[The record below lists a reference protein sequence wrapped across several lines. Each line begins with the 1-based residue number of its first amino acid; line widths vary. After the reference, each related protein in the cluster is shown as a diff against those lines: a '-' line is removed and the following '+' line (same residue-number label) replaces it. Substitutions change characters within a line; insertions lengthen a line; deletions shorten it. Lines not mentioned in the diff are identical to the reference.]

1 MRIGIM
7 GGTFDPIHIGHLL
20 LGEFAYEQF
29 YLDEVWFLPN
39 GNPPHK
45 EVEDTEKAL
54 AHRVEMVRLA
64 VRENPHFQLSLHEA
78 KKDCHSYTYKTLQEF
93 HALYPENEYFFI
105 LGADSLFSIEQ
116 WKYFKEIFPSCT
128 ILAAMRDDK
137 DSFDMQRQIQYLE
150 TNYQANIELLQAPLY
165 GSGFCCRLY
174 SKTAIIYQKRRG
186 EVMTTELTAIRK
198 KLEKK
203 LKEERYIHTLG
214 VMYTAASM
222 AMRHGADVQKA
233 MTAGLLHDCGKYC
246 DVNEQILLCRKH
258 HIKLSDAELEVPA
271 LIHARLGAYF
281 AESEYGITDPEILDA
296 ITYHTTGRPA
306 MTMIEKI
313 VYLADYIE
321 PGRKK
326 IPGLAEVRTAAFDDI
341 DTAVCMTAE
350 STLAFLKRA
359 GRKIDPMTEKTCQ
372 YYKNKAAI
380 SL

>member
-1 MRIGIM
+1 
-7 GGTFDPIHIGHLL
+7 
-20 LGEFAYEQF
+20 
-29 YLDEVWFLPN
+29 
-39 GNPPHK
+39 
-45 EVEDTEKAL
+45 
-54 AHRVEMVRLA
+54 
-64 VRENPHFQLSLHEA
+64 
-78 KKDCHSYTYKTLQEF
+78 
-93 HALYPENEYFFI
+93 
-105 LGADSLFSIEQ
+105 
-116 WKYFKEIFPSCT
+116 
-128 ILAAMRDDK
+128 
-137 DSFDMQRQIQYLE
+137 
-150 TNYQANIELLQAPLY
+150 
-165 GSGFCCRLY
+165 
-174 SKTAIIYQKRRG
+174 
-186 EVMTTELTAIRK
+186 MTTELTAIRK

-281 AESEYGITDPEILDA
+281 AEYEYGITDSEILDA

-359 GRKIDPMTEKTCQ
+359 GRKVDPMTEKTCQ
-372 YYKNKAAI
+372 YYKNKAGNIPVKGYRTIRKGEQIMEQSKLMARLAYQALDDKKGEDIQVIDI
-380 SL
+380 SQVSVLADYFIIANGNSESQVRALVDNVEEELSKAGYEMKQREGYGSGNWVLMDFGEIIVHVFDKENRLFYDLERIWRDGKHVDFSEL

>member
-1 MRIGIM
+1 
-7 GGTFDPIHIGHLL
+7 
-20 LGEFAYEQF
+20 
-29 YLDEVWFLPN
+29 
-39 GNPPHK
+39 
-45 EVEDTEKAL
+45 
-54 AHRVEMVRLA
+54 
-64 VRENPHFQLSLHEA
+64 
-78 KKDCHSYTYKTLQEF
+78 
-93 HALYPENEYFFI
+93 
-105 LGADSLFSIEQ
+105 
-116 WKYFKEIFPSCT
+116 
-128 ILAAMRDDK
+128 
-137 DSFDMQRQIQYLE
+137 
-150 TNYQANIELLQAPLY
+150 
-165 GSGFCCRLY
+165 
-174 SKTAIIYQKRRG
+174 
-186 EVMTTELTAIRK
+186 MTTELTAIRK

-281 AESEYGITDPEILDA
+281 AEYEYGITDSEILDA

-326 IPGLAEVRTAAFDDI
+326 IPGLAEVRTAHL
-341 DTAVCMTAE
+341 MT
-350 STLAFLKRA
+350 STPLSA
-359 GRKIDPMTEKTCQ
+359 
-372 YYKNKAAI
+372 
-380 SL
+380 

>member
-1 MRIGIM
+1 
-7 GGTFDPIHIGHLL
+7 
-20 LGEFAYEQF
+20 
-29 YLDEVWFLPN
+29 
-39 GNPPHK
+39 
-45 EVEDTEKAL
+45 
-54 AHRVEMVRLA
+54 
-64 VRENPHFQLSLHEA
+64 
-78 KKDCHSYTYKTLQEF
+78 
-93 HALYPENEYFFI
+93 
-105 LGADSLFSIEQ
+105 
-116 WKYFKEIFPSCT
+116 
-128 ILAAMRDDK
+128 
-137 DSFDMQRQIQYLE
+137 
-150 TNYQANIELLQAPLY
+150 
-165 GSGFCCRLY
+165 
-174 SKTAIIYQKRRG
+174 
-186 EVMTTELTAIRK
+186 MTTELTAIRK

-281 AESEYGITDPEILDA
+281 AEYEYGITDSEILDA

-326 IPGLAEVRTAAFDDI
+326 IPGLAEVRTAAFDDSRI
-341 DTAVCMTAE
+341 N
-350 STLAFLKRA
+350 SGILKKS
-359 GRKIDPMTEKTCQ
+359 RKKSRSYDR
-372 YYKNKAAI
+372 KNL
-380 SL
+380 SVL